1 MRSNNTL
8 TILLVL
14 VVIGEWSGVLP
25 WHAWHAGVAA
35 VMVLTMIVQ
44 AIVRR
49 FVHSERERLLHPH
62 HVREVA
68 EALGEITG
76 DAGDPISVA
85 ETSRGVLIFGG
96 ATAEGSVV
104 QHYSFSTRDSP
115 MSEEAAEVLVSL
127 VTQLLRVSV
136 PTELRKG
143 AHGVYHLLIHGP
155 ARPAALVAQDSF
167 RRFA

>member
-1 MRSNNTL
+1 M
-8 TILLVL
+8 L
-14 VVIGEWSGVLP
+14 VVIGEWFGVLP

-35 VMVLTMIVQ
+35 VMVATMVVQ
-44 AIVRR
+44 TIARA

-76 DAGDPISVA
+76 GGDAISVA
-85 ETSRGVLIFGG
+85 ETSRGVLISGG
-96 ATAEGSVV
+96 ATSEERQTVL
-104 QHYSFSTRDSP
+104 HYSFSMRDSP
-115 MSEEAAEVLVSL
+115 MSDDAAQVLASL

-143 AHGVYHLLIHGP
+143 EHGVYHLVIREP
-155 ARPAALVAQDSF
+155 APPAAQVAQGSF